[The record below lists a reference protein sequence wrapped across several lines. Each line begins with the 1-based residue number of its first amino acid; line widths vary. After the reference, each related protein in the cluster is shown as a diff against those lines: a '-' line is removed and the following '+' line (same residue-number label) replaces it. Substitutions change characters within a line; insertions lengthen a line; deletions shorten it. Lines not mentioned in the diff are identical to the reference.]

1 MGLFESMNF
10 LENFEF
16 SPLPFRDVS
25 VQGLEPLTDLDVQK
39 LRNHSCECS
48 VIFNKN
54 SLHKSPNCIF
64 HVYLLQGRSEVLIIG
79 GQNPKFNYQYQ
90 NFNLRVPRSQ
100 N

>member
-16 SPLPFRDVS
+16 SPLPFTDVS

-64 HVYLLQGRSEVLIIG
+64 HVLSPSG
-79 GQNPKFNYQYQ
+79 P
-90 NFNLRVPRSQ
+90 
-100 N
+100 